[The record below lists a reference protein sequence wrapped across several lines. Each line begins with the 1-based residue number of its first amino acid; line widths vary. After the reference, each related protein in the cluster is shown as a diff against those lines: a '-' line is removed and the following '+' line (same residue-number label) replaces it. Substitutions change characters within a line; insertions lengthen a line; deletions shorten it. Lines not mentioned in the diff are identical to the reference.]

1 MEPFMTDSSQHT
13 LEVSLRAYARHRQ
26 VALSAVQKAIASG
39 RITKTA
45 SGKIEVASADRQ
57 WLANTDLGR
66 CAPDS
71 KHFSDWPDDLD
82 DETPPQESV
91 SSDYQRHRAKREEI
105 RATREQIELDILTG
119 ASLDLVSAQRIAF
132 TAFRT
137 LRDAVMNV
145 PARTKDLLAAE
156 TDASRIEVMLDKEL
170 AAALQAI
177 DLKSIMKEQNQD
189 QEETE
194 DGS

>member
-1 MEPFMTDSSQHT
+1 MENTSQNDV
-13 LEVSLRAYARHRQ
+13 EVSLRAYARHRQ
-26 VALSAVQKAIASG
+26 VALSAVQKAIVSG
-39 RITKTA
+39 RISKTA
-45 SGKIEVASADRQ
+45 SGKIDVASADRQ

-71 KHFSDWPDDLD
+71 KQVNDWPDDLD
-82 DETPPQESV
+82 DETPPKDSV

-105 RATREQIELDILTG
+105 RATREQIELDMLTG
-119 ASLDLVSAQRIAF
+119 ATLDLVSAQRIAF

-156 TDASRIEVMLDKEL
+156 TDPTRIEAMLDKEL

-177 DLKSIMKEQNQD
+177 DLKSIMKDQNQD

-194 DGS
+194 DGSQ

>member
-1 MEPFMTDSSQHT
+1 MSNANKSEA
-13 LEVSLRAYARHRQ
+13 EVSLRAYARHRE
-26 VALSAVQKAIASG
+26 VALSAVQKAITSG

-45 SGKIEVASADRQ
+45 SGKINIVSADRQ
-57 WLANTDLGR
+57 WQANTDAGR
-66 CAPDS
+66 APLDS
-71 KHFSDWPDDLD
+71 KPLNDWRDDID
-82 DETPPQESV
+82 DEVPAPESV
-91 SSDYQRHRAKREEI
+91 SSDYQRHRAQREKI
-105 RATREQIELDILTG
+105 RATREQIELDMLTG
-119 ASLDLVSAQRIAF
+119 ASLDLASAQRIAF

-156 TDASRIEVMLDKEL
+156 TDPARIEAMLETEL

-177 DLKSIMKEQNQD
+177 DLKSIMKDQHQD

-194 DGS
+194 DGSQ

>member
-1 MEPFMTDSSQHT
+1 MNNATTVPA
-13 LEVSLRAYARHRQ
+13 EVSLRAYARHRE

-39 RITKTA
+39 RITKTVA
-45 SGKIEVASADRQ
+45 GKINIATADCQ
-57 WLANTDLGR
+57 WQANTDAGR
-66 CAPDS
+66 APMGS
-71 KHFSDWPDDLD
+71 KSLNDWPDDID
-82 DETPPQESV
+82 DEVPAQESV

-105 RATREQIELDILTG
+105 RATREQIELDMLTG
-119 ASLDLVSAQRIAF
+119 ASLDLASAQRIAF

-156 TDASRIEVMLDKEL
+156 TDPARIEAMLETEL

-177 DLKSIMKEQNQD
+177 DLRSIMKEQHQD

-194 DGS
+194 DGSQ